1 MKVVCLLVLRLRAF
15 LTSAGKLK
23 GHNEKDPSSPPAVL
37 SPLFPRGR
45 RGTMRNAAMS
55 IGFALLLWDVSAAAG
70 GSLAFAPAFPLSRI
84 QMRPPS
90 RLQLPARSTQP
101 TVQRMALWREGD
113 DEKHRGGAAEKS
125 PSPGR
130 GKKQVNSPSRG
141 EGKRGG
147 GRRRGGRGS
156 LRFQVSHNKAA
167 VPKRLF
173 GEESGKDDDTKANNG
188 HENGDGDAVDEMWL
202 SSMPSSPASSSR
214 SQKLQ
219 GSMHLKLKV

>member
-1 MKVVCLLVLRLRAF
+1 
-15 LTSAGKLK
+15 
-23 GHNEKDPSSPPAVL
+23 
-37 SPLFPRGR
+37 
-45 RGTMRNAAMS
+45 MRNAAMS

-70 GSLAFAPAFPLSRI
+70 GSLAFAPAFPLSQI

-90 RLQLPARSTQP
+90 RLQLPARFTQP
-101 TVQRMALWREGD
+101 VVQRMALWRQGD

-130 GKKQVNSPSRG
+130 GKKQVDSASRG
-141 EGKRGG
+141 EGNGG
-147 GRRRGGRGS
+147 GGGGGGGQGGRGS

-173 GEESGKDDDTKANNG
+173 GEGSGKDDDDTKANNG

-202 SSMPSSPASSSR
+202 SSMPASPASSSR
-214 SQKLQ
+214 SQTRKD
-219 GSMHLKLKV
+219 SRHLKLKV